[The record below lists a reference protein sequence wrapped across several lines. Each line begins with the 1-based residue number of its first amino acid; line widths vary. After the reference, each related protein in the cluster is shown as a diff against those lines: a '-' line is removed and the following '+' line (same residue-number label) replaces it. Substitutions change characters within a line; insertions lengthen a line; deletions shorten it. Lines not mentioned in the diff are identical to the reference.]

1 MEENI
6 VFPYDTK
13 WEQVKFETPAKRIIN
28 FNDVTEYQQRPIHQ
42 EYLDFLADLQK
53 VPLCLGSQSFL
64 KKYQTLSRPR
74 SSKYLSL
81 GSRNLNN
88 F

>member
-6 VFPYDTK
+6 VFPYDPK

-53 VPLCLGSQSFL
+53 VPSHRSSPSFP
-64 KKYQTLSRPR
+64 KKYQTLHRPK
-74 SSKYLSL
+74 SSIYSNR
-81 GSRNLNN
+81 GSKS
-88 F
+88 